1 MMLSVIMLDVII
13 LGVAGPAR
21 GAGSTNLVAVVAD
34 EVFWMEGV
42 AKSGD
47 DLKCFSFFRIFTHLA
62 TLQ

>member
-1 MMLSVIMLDVII
+1 MLSVIMLSAIMLNVIM

-34 EVFWMEGV
+34 EVFWMESV

-47 DLKCFSFFRIFTHLA
+47 DLKCFGF
-62 TLQ
+62 